1 MPLYRDRIAKE
12 LEDKKREFDGVGFDK
27 AVNDQFR
34 DAAEEFRSN
43 IETGIV
49 DELETIQY
57 PGAVPTD
64 EFLDEDEWI
73 IPFEESSSWS
83 SHEAVNNWSRSQLEN
98 VTTIAA
104 DGSQIDPV
112 EEFEK
117 PVGLVQV
124 VSIANDHTKSGD
136 YQEDA
141 TVEVLTPEDILYS
154 DGEGRKQID
163 DQEVDTKRFETEMR
177 VLENQIEKFSDREHP
192 PVVIYDGSLLLSF
205 TGKFD
210 GEIQGRYAEAMSR
223 LLAASRYHGVPVV
236 GYVSGSIAT
245 DLTKML
251 DSLNLVDTG
260 QTVRDY
266 QLLQSFTEN
275 WGDRT
280 ALFKSRRDDTLETL
294 HTTYQG
300 QDFDFSDKLLFTYLD
315 VGGGPQMDRIELPQW
330 IVDDG
335 LFDYVIS
342 VIRGEAGVGRGYPEI
357 LQSVDAD
364 AVISRQDRQQFL
376 RMYQEFSEEND
387 IELQWNNKALS
398 KNRRRR

>member
-1 MPLYRDRIAKE
+1 MPLYKDRIAKE
-12 LEDKKREFDGVGFDK
+12 LEDKKREFDGGGFDK
-27 AVNDQFR
+27 AVIDQFR
-34 DAAEEFRSN
+34 DAAKEFSSD
-43 IETGIV
+43 IDVEII
-49 DELETIQY
+49 DKLETLQY
-57 PGAVPTD
+57 PGAVPTE
-64 EFLDEDEWI
+64 EFLEEEEWI
-73 IPFEESSSWS
+73 VSFEESDSWN

-112 EEFEK
+112 KEFEK

-124 VSIANDHTKSGD
+124 VSIANDHTRSGD
-136 YQEDA
+136 YEEDA
-141 TVEVLTPEDILYS
+141 TVEILTPEDILYS

-163 DQEVDTKRFETEMR
+163 DQEVDTKRFETEMQ
-177 VLENQIEKFSDREHP
+177 VLEKQIEKFSDREQP

-236 GYVSGSIAT
+236 GYVSGSVAT
-245 DLTKML
+245 DLSKML
-251 DSLNLVDTG
+251 DNLNLVDTG

-266 QLLQSFTEN
+266 QMLQGFTEN

-280 ALFKSRRDDTLETL
+280 ALFKSQRDDTLETL

-300 QDFDFSDKLLFTYLD
+300 EDFDFSDKLLFTYLD
-315 VGGGPQMDRIELPQW
+315 VGSGPQMDRIELPQW
-330 IVDDG
+330 VVEES

>member
-12 LEDKKREFDGVGFDK
+12 LENKKREFDGVGFDK
-27 AVNDQFR
+27 AVIDQFR

-49 DELETIQY
+49 DELETLQY

-64 EFLDEDEWI
+64 EFLDEDGWI
-73 IPFEESSSWS
+73 ISFEESSSWS
-83 SHEAVNNWSRSQLEN
+83 SHEAVNNWSRRQLEN

-124 VSIANDHTKSGD
+124 VSIANDHTKSGN

-177 VLENQIEKFSDREHP
+177 VLENQIENFSDRERP

-251 DSLNLVDTG
+251 DSLDLVDTG

-330 IVDDG
+330 IVDEG

>member
-1 MPLYRDRIAKE
+1 MPLYKDRIAQE
-12 LEDKKREFDGVGFDK
+12 LEDKKAEFNGDGFDK
-27 AVNDQFR
+27 AVIDQFR
-34 DAAEEFRSN
+34 DAAKELASS
-43 IETGIV
+43 IGADIV
-49 DELETIQY
+49 DELMEQKY
-57 PGAVPTD
+57 SGAIPTD
-64 EFLDEDEWI
+64 EFLDEEEWI
-73 IPFEESSSWS
+73 ISFEESSSWG
-83 SHEAVNNWSRSQLEN
+83 SHEAVNNWSRSKLEN

-124 VSIANDHTKSGD
+124 VSIANDHTRSRD
-136 YQEDA
+136 YEEDV
-141 TVEVLTPEDILYS
+141 TVEVLSPEDILYT

-177 VLENQIEKFSDREHP
+177 VLEKEIEKYGDRDQP

-210 GEIQGRYAEAMSR
+210 GDIQGRYAEAMSR
-223 LLAASRYHGVPVV
+223 LLAASRCHGVPVV
-236 GYVSGSIAT
+236 GYISGSVAT
-245 DLTKML
+245 DLAKML
-251 DSLNLVDTG
+251 DNLDLVKTG

-280 ALFKSRRDDTLETL
+280 ALFKSRRDNTLDTL
-294 HTTYQG
+294 HTQYRG
-300 QDFDFSDKLLFTYLD
+300 EDYDFSDRLLFTYLD
-315 VGGGPQMDRIELPQW
+315 VGNGPQMDRIELPQW
-330 IVDDG
+330 VVEED
-335 LFDYVIS
+335 LFEYVIA
-342 VIRGEAGVGRGYPEI
+342 VIRAECGVGRGYPEI

-376 RMYQEFSEEND
+376 RMYQEFSDQND
-387 IELQWNNKALS
+387 IELRWNNKALS

>member
-12 LEDKKREFDGVGFDK
+12 LEDKKTDFDGVGFDK
-27 AVNDQFR
+27 AVLDQFR
-34 DAAEEFRSN
+34 EAAEEFSSD
-43 IETGIV
+43 IETEIV
-49 DELETIQY
+49 DKLETLQY
-57 PGAVPTD
+57 PGAVPTE
-64 EFLDEDEWI
+64 EFLEEEKWI
-73 IPFEESSSWS
+73 IPFKESDSWN

-124 VSIANDHTKSGD
+124 VTIANDHTKTGD
-136 YQEDA
+136 YEEDA
-141 TVEVLTPEDILYS
+141 IVEVLTPEDILYS
-154 DGEGRKQID
+154 DEDGRKQID

-177 VLENQIEKFSDREHP
+177 VLEKQIEEFSDREQP

-236 GYVSGSIAT
+236 GYVSGSVAT

-251 DSLNLVDTG
+251 DNLNLVNTG

-266 QLLQSFTEN
+266 QMLRAFTEN

-300 QDFDFSDKLLFTYLD
+300 EDFDFSDKLLFTYLD
-315 VGGGPQMDRIELPQW
+315 VGSGPQMDRIELPQW
-330 IVDDG
+330 VVEED

-376 RMYQEFSEEND
+376 RMYQEFSNEND